1 MVYITPLLKKP
12 GSDVDATE
20 NYRPVSNLPVLS
32 KTLER
37 AVSQQ
42 MESYLSAAG
51 LLPRHQSAY
60 RKGHST
66 ETALV
71 KVCSDLIGMMD
82 AGEQALLA
90 LLDLSS
96 AFDTVDHDILL
107 TRLSRSFGVRDD
119 VLRWMR
125 SYLSGRTYTVRMRE
139 SVMRGVQ

>member
-1 MVYITPLLKKP
+1 MINLFILA
-12 GSDVDATE
+12 DVDATE

-42 MESYLSAAG
+42 MESYLTAAA

-82 AGEQALLA
+82 SGEHALLA

-107 TRLSRSFGVRDD
+107 TRLSRSFGVRG
-119 VLRWMR
+119 VGPHP
-125 SYLSGRTYTVRMRE
+125 YRE
-139 SVMRGVQ
+139 IRRH

>member
-1 MVYITPLLKKP
+1 MGSGVGKFRVRAMVWISYGLF
-12 GSDVDATE
+12 
-20 NYRPVSNLPVLS
+20 LS
-32 KTLER
+32 KTLEH

-42 MESYLSAAG
+42 MESNLSSAG

-82 AGEQALLA
+82 SSKHALLA

-96 AFDTVDHDILL
+96 TLDMVNHDILL
-107 TRLSRSFGVRDD
+107 TRLS
-119 VLRWMR
+119 
-125 SYLSGRTYTVRMRE
+125 
-139 SVMRGVQ
+139 